1 MQIKVFRRAIKDL
14 QHLEAEVND
23 WLKANARSVTIQRES
38 HVYHNHATGED
49 DLVIMVWYGMRNEV

>member
-23 WLKANARSVTIQRES
+23 WLKANARSVTIQRDS

>member
-1 MQIKVFRRAIKDL
+1 MQIKLFKRAIKDL

-23 WLKANARSVTIQRES
+23 WLKANARSVTIQRDS

-49 DLVIMVWYGMRNEV
+49 DLVVMVWYGLRNEV